1 MQDQSTRQIIIHRIL
16 FGKDNHFKTKD
27 VIAILDECIHN
38 KQRPSMIHT
47 DSGKQ
52 FLSKEYV
59 EFLERQGIEHSLG
72 HATRNEERYRMHNQ
86 VHERFHRTLKGE
98 IRKIMQDHF
107 SLPHKPRELT
117 RMIQLE
123 DDEVASIV
131 NQAVNNFNNLRSQ
144 SKAAFG
150 GSPNI
155 MEDALALFEK
165 SKPVT
170 ELLGGTGTKK
180 GEEIALLKGKAIKE
194 YAGDWVAFFVEW
206 RQQSEERHQEA
217 LKLAIERHQEAL
229 KQGVGN
235 KEPVIQ
241 VVVKHKEIIAQ
252 QNKELQ
258 QQLAL
263 VTEKVGALKEEMLRK
278 AQLERLDKERKD
290 RRTGRQR
297 RPSRAAATYL
307 EYQEALNSVNSITK
321 EPFVAARK
329 RVCLLFLYIAGV
341 RVSNCFKYTVFHLQQ
356 MVDGNTFTITAIK
369 SKETKHLSVTINK
382 VVHALILERKDHI
395 ETICQ
400 GKQEILLVIT
410 PKGKKEPL
418 FA

>member
-150 GSPNI
+150 ASPNI
-155 MEDALALFEK
+155 MEDALPLFEK

-170 ELLGGTGTKK
+170 ELLGATGTKK
-180 GEEIALLKGKAIKE
+180 GEEIALLKAKAIKE
-194 YAGDWVAFFVEW
+194 YAGDWVAFFVDW
-206 RQQSEERHQEA
+206 KQQSEQRIQQVLKKQQEA
-217 LKLAIERHQEAL
+217 F
-229 KQGVGN
+229 KQAVDN
-235 KEPVIQ
+235 KEEVIE
-241 VVVKHKEIIAQ
+241 VVIKQKDIIAQ

-258 QQLAL
+258 HQLAL
-263 VTEKVGALKEEMLRK
+263 VTEKVAALEEEMLRK
-278 AQLERLDKERKD
+278 AHLQRLDKEKRE
-290 RRTGRQR
+290 RRRGRER

-307 EYQEALNSVNSITK
+307 EYQEALNGVDLSTK
-321 EPFVAARK
+321 KPFVAARE
-329 RVCLLFLYIAGV
+329 RVCLLF
-341 RVSNCFKYTVFHLQQ
+341 F
-356 MVDGNTFTITAIK
+356 
-369 SKETKHLSVTINK
+369 
-382 VVHALILERKDHI
+382 VH
-395 ETICQ
+395 
-400 GKQEILLVIT
+400 
-410 PKGKKEPL
+410 
-418 FA
+418 FWS